1 MIYQYS
7 DVLSTLSVCLL
18 QGDNL
23 GESRAGRFSLLLH
36 LNELLYLMRRSRKK
50 QLCVVTS
57 PEWSSVMSIAAVS
70 SSSTL
75 CSSSSDI
82 KEDLVGEAMFL
93 LLCVWGICLGAFFGG
108 KFFGGIYGA
117 IHYRRKHLY
126 SFTTYR
132 NRRKIAVG
140 AGDYHNAASI
150 NSSSLLT
157 NDGD

>member
-1 MIYQYS
+1 MSSVFGAGIYQYS
-7 DVLSTLSVCLL
+7 DVLSALSVCLL

-57 PEWSSVMSIAAVS
+57 PEWSSMMSIAAVS

-93 LLCVWGICLGAFFGG
+93 LLCVWGMFGGPENLGEAPRTLPQKKAPKFPVTFGGLGAFFWGN
-108 KFFGGIYGA
+108 
-117 IHYRRKHLY
+117 LWWQP
-126 SFTTYR
+126 
-132 NRRKIAVG
+132 VW
-140 AGDYHNAASI
+140 
-150 NSSSLLT
+150 SLISA
-157 NDGD
+157 